1 MTGLFKGARWRRTDD
16 SIWLYN
22 CPEHKDLNL
31 IYGRIYTVEEGY
43 QFSETNQ
50 QISNL
55 KIKPS
60 ETQRLRWKRVA
71 INKFATELIALLR
84 TNIPA
89 NRSMALIPIPPSKT
103 PTHPEYDDRLL
114 QVARAVAASLANV
127 RCWPVLECVV
137 DRESLH
143 AGNAR
148 RTTDEV
154 YRSIGINE
162 GVFAGRNDDEI
173 LCLLDDV
180 LTSGASFSA
189 ARNKLLERLP
199 GKKISGLFWAKAEQA
214 ETDDD
219 W

>member
-1 MTGLFKGARWRRTDD
+1 MANLFGDARWRRTDD
-16 SIWLYN
+16 SVWLYN

-31 IYGRIYTVEEGY
+31 IYGRIYTVGEGY
-43 QFSETNQ
+43 QFSDTNQ

-55 KIKPS
+55 KVKPS

-71 INKFATELIALLR
+71 IRKFADELTALLKA
-84 TNIPA
+84 NIPEG
-89 NRSMALIPIPPSKT
+89 RSMALIPMPPSKT
-103 PTHPEYDDRLL
+103 SSHPDYDDRLL
-114 QVARAVAASLANV
+114 KVAKAVATDLSTV
-127 RCWPVLECVV
+127 RCWPVLECIT

-143 AGNAR
+143 SGSAQ
-148 RTTDEV
+148 RTIQEV

-162 GVFAGRNDDEI
+162 AVFSTRNENEI

-189 ARNKLLERLP
+189 ARNKLLERFP
-199 GKKISGLFWAKAEQA
+199 GKKVSGIFWAKAEQPA
-214 ETDDD
+214 IDD

>member
-31 IYGRIYTVEEGY
+31 IYGRIYTVGEGY

-71 INKFATELIALLR
+71 INKFATELTALLR

-103 PTHPEYDDRLL
+103 PIHFEYDDRLL
-114 QVARAVAASLANV
+114 QVARAVAASLENV
-127 RCWPVLECVV
+127 RCWPRAV
-137 DRESLH
+137 
-143 AGNAR
+143 
-148 RTTDEV
+148 
-154 YRSIGINE
+154 
-162 GVFAGRNDDEI
+162 
-173 LCLLDDV
+173 
-180 LTSGASFSA
+180 SF
-189 ARNKLLERLP
+189 
-199 GKKISGLFWAKAEQA
+199 
-214 ETDDD
+214 
-219 W
+219 